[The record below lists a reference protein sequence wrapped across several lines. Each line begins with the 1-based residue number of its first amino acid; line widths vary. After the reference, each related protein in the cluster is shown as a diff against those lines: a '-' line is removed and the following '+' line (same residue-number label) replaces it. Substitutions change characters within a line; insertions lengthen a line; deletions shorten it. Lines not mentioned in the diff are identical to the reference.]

1 MYSTSQCDSLVRD
14 SLCEMSSYADSGLD
28 CWLSRVR
35 KLESLFG
42 IPTLKNYLKK
52 ENAGNIVKKRVQSVF
67 DRFWLEEINAVKFV
81 NDHNSNKLRF
91 YSSLKSSF
99 SKEPY
104 FDLVKSRNHRSF
116 LTRLRCSAH
125 RLEIEKLRYS
135 KPPIPPSSRI
145 CGFCNSGQIGD
156 EKHFLMNCDTF
167 DIKRACF
174 KGKMSSIVPG
184 FCDMT
189 VEHQL
194 LTILCP
200 KSTAAVKVVNKFIR
214 IMCLARDKISEGLE
228 LEMYPTMPANS
239 FPFDEYFDNFSD
251 CDELELSLDE
261 QNLSQ
266 YEND

>member
-1 MYSTSQCDSLVRD
+1 
-14 SLCEMSSYADSGLD
+14 
-28 CWLSRVR
+28 
-35 KLESLFG
+35 
-42 IPTLKNYLKK
+42 
-52 ENAGNIVKKRVQSVF
+52 
-67 DRFWLEEINAVKFV
+67 
-81 NDHNSNKLRF
+81 
-91 YSSLKSSF
+91 
-99 SKEPY
+99 
-104 FDLVKSRNHRSF
+104 
-116 LTRLRCSAH
+116 
-125 RLEIEKLRYS
+125 
-135 KPPIPPSSRI
+135 
-145 CGFCNSGQIGD
+145 
-156 EKHFLMNCDTF
+156 MNCDTF

-184 FCDMT
+184 FCNMT

-200 KSTAAVKVVNKFIR
+200 KSAAAVKIVNKFIR